1 MNEYMTLIM
10 GAAFVVVLSIV
21 IKVVTGRSLHKK
33 DKKQRDSDSPR
44 APKAEQP
51 QPGMAAG
58 ARR

>member
-33 DKKQRDSDSPR
+33 DIKQRDLNF
-44 APKAEQP
+44 PKEPTVEQP
-51 QPGMAAG
+51 QREMVAG